1 MLLKSYKKFTK
12 LINTLINTQANNW
25 FRPQHEFFSSHT
37 KKWKFE
43 DGFEKSFFSWLSD
56 IFGTEIVKKKHG
68 FEPNDWDGKTIEKE
82 AIITNNIK
90 KFYRRDY
97 E

>member
-1 MLLKSYKKFTK
+1 L
-12 LINTLINTQANNW
+12 
-25 FRPQHEFFSSHT
+25 HT

-43 DGFEKSFFSWLSD
+43 DGFEEPFFSWLSN
-56 IFGTEIVKKKHG
+56 IFDTEIVKKQKG
-68 FEPNDWDGKTIEKE
+68 FKPNFWDGKAIEKE